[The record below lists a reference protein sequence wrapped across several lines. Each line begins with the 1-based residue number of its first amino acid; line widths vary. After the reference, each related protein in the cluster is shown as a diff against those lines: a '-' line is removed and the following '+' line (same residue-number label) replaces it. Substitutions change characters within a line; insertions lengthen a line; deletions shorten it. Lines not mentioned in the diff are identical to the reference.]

1 MICGL
6 LRSAG
11 IECDHRATQLGVTF
25 GGALEVLVHERDLEA
40 AHALLPESA

>member
-11 IECDHRATQLGVTF
+11 LECDYRATQLGVTF
-25 GGALEVLVHERDLEA
+25 GGALEVLVHEQDLETA
-40 AHALLPESA
+40 QALLPEPA